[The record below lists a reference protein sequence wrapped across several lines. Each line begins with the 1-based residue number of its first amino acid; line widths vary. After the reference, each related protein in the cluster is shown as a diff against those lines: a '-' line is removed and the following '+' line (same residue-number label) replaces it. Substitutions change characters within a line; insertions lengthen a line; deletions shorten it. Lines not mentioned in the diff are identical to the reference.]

1 MNKFIL
7 SFCLFLGANYFALA
21 QNSTPHPFQDEINAF
36 AKADSLQTPVKNS
49 ILFVGSSSFRKWTDI
64 NDYFPGYPIINRGF
78 GGSVLTD
85 VIYYAKETIL
95 KYHPKQIYIYCGEND
110 IASSEAV
117 TPEIV
122 LTRFK
127 DLLKIIRV
135 NLNGSLP
142 VVFVSLKPSVARWN
156 MEERIVKTNNLIK
169 QYIAKQK
176 NVSFLDIHNDMLDA
190 NGQVYKDIFLGD
202 NLHMNAKGYAI
213 WQKIIYPK
221 LLVQ

>member
-1 MNKFIL
+1 M
-7 SFCLFLGANYFALA
+7 FLGANYFALA

-64 NDYFPGYPIINRGF
+64 NDYFPGYSIINRGF

-169 QYIAKQK
+169 QYIATQK

-190 NGQVYKDIFLGD
+190 NGQVYKDIFIGD
-202 NLHMNAKGYAI
+202 NLHMNAKGYQI
-213 WQKIIYPK
+213 WQKIIAPT
-221 LLVQ
+221 LVK

>member
-202 NLHMNAKGYAI
+202 NLHMNAKGYQI
-213 WQKIIYPK
+213 WQKIIAPT
-221 LLVQ
+221 LVK

>member
-36 AKADSLQTPVKNS
+36 AKVDSLQTPVKNS

-64 NDYFPGYPIINRGF
+64 NDYFPGYSIINRGF

-169 QYIAKQK
+169 QYIATQK

-190 NGQVYKDIFLGD
+190 NGQVYKDIFIGD
-202 NLHMNAKGYAI
+202 NLHMNAKGYQI
-213 WQKIIYPK
+213 WQKIIAPT
-221 LLVQ
+221 LVK

>member
-7 SFCLFLGANYFALA
+7 SFCLLLGANYFALA

-36 AKADSLQTPVKNS
+36 AKADSLHSPVKNS

-142 VVFVSLKPSVARWN
+142 VVFVSLKPSVARWS
-156 MEERIVKTNNLIK
+156 MQERIVKTNNLIK
-169 QYIAKQK
+169 QYITTQK
-176 NVSFLDIHNDMLDA
+176 NVTFLDIHSDMLDA
-190 NGQVYKDIFLGD
+190 NGQVFKDIFVGD
-202 NLHMNAKGYAI
+202 NLHMNAKGYQI
-213 WQKIIYPK
+213 WQKIIAPT
-221 LLVQ
+221 LVK

>member
-1 MNKFIL
+1 M
-7 SFCLFLGANYFALA
+7 FLGANYFALA

-36 AKADSLQTPVKNS
+36 AKVDSLQTPVKNS

-64 NDYFPGYPIINRGF
+64 NDYFPGYSIINRGF

-169 QYIAKQK
+169 QYIATQK

-190 NGQVYKDIFLGD
+190 NGQVYKDIFIGD
-202 NLHMNAKGYAI
+202 NLHMNAKGYQI
-213 WQKIIYPK
+213 WQKIIAPT
-221 LLVQ
+221 LVK

>member
-7 SFCLFLGANYFALA
+7 SFCLLLSANFLTSA
-21 QNSTPHPFQDEINAF
+21 QNATPHPFQDEINAF
-36 AKADSLQTPVKNS
+36 AKADSVHTPEKNS
-49 ILFVGSSSFRKWTDI
+49 ILFVGSSSFRMWADI
-64 NDYFPGYPIINRGF
+64 NKYFPGYPIINRGF

-127 DLLKIIRV
+127 DLLKMIRI
-135 NLNGSLP
+135 NLNGSVP

-156 MEERIVKTNNLIK
+156 MQERIVKTNNLIRE
-169 QYIAKQK
+169 YIATQK
-176 NVSFLDIHNDMLDA
+176 NITFLDIHTAMLDI
-190 NGQVYKDIFLGD
+190 NGQVYKDIFIAD
-202 NLHMNAKGYAI
+202 NLHMNAKGYQI
-213 WQKIIYPK
+213 WQKIIAPT
-221 LLVQ
+221 LVK

>member
-1 MNKFIL
+1 M
-7 SFCLFLGANYFALA
+7 FLGANYFALA

-36 AKADSLQTPVKNS
+36 AKADSLHTPEKNS

-64 NDYFPGYPIINRGF
+64 NDYFPGYSIINRGF

-169 QYIAKQK
+169 QYIATQK

-190 NGQVYKDIFLGD
+190 NGQVYKDIFIGD
-202 NLHMNAKGYAI
+202 NLHMNAKGYQI
-213 WQKIIYPK
+213 WQKIIAPT
-221 LLVQ
+221 LVK

>member
-7 SFCLFLGANYFALA
+7 SCCLLLGVHFLAIA
-21 QNSTPHPFQDEINAF
+21 QNSSPHPFQDEINAF
-36 AKADSLQTPVKNS
+36 AKADSLHTPEKNS
-49 ILFVGSSSFRKWTDI
+49 ILFVGSSSFRMWANI
-64 NDYFPGYPIINRGF
+64 NKYFPGYPIINRGF

-110 IASSEAV
+110 IAAGEAV

-127 DLLKIIRV
+127 DLFRIIRT
-135 NLNGSLP
+135 NLNSSVP

-156 MEERIVKTNNLIK
+156 MQERIVKTNNLIRE
-169 QYIAKQK
+169 YIATQK
-176 NVSFLDIHNDMLDA
+176 NITFLDIHTAMLDS
-190 NGQVYKDIFLGD
+190 NGQVYKDIFIGD
-202 NLHMNAKGYAI
+202 NLHMNAKGYQI
-213 WQKIIYPK
+213 WQKIIAPT
-221 LLVQ
+221 LVK